1 MKNTWLNLM
10 GATLLLATLAPVS
23 AQTTVSAAKP
33 SYAPVPFG
41 PGERMTYEVK
51 LGFIGKVGK
60 GSMEVTSIDTVHG
73 FPTYLLRMRI
83 EGGIP
88 FAHVKDDYQ
97 SWLDVQ
103 KLVARRFKQD
113 QHEVNYK
120 RKRTLEFFPAERR
133 WTILG
138 KNESGTMPTDEP
150 LDDLSFLYFVR
161 TLPLRDGETYTLHR
175 YWKDDGNPV
184 TVKVL
189 RRETVTVPAGKF
201 NTVVVQPIIKSKG
214 LFSEGGQAEVYFTD
228 DERRIPVQ
236 IKSKVK
242 VLKSLNMFLTSYSPG
257 HRMSPPFSP
266 RSTSPQ

>member
-1 MKNTWLNLM
+1 MKLKGSTWI
-10 GATLLLATLAPVS
+10 GAALLFGSLVPVAAQMPVAP
-23 AQTTVSAAKP
+23 AELG
-33 SYAPVPFG
+33 YAPVPFG

-73 FPTYLLRMRI
+73 FPTYLLRMQI

-88 FAHVKDDYQ
+88 FARVENDYQ
-97 SWLDVQ
+97 SWLDMQ
-103 KLVARRFKQD
+103 KLLSRRFKQD
-113 QHEVNYK
+113 QHEVKYE

-133 WTILG
+133 WTMVG
-138 KNESGTMPTDEP
+138 KDESGTMPTDEP

-161 TLPLRDGETYTLHR
+161 TLPLKDGETYTLHR

-189 RRETVTVPAGKF
+189 RRETVNVPAGTFK
-201 NTVVVQPIIKSKG
+201 TVVVQPVIKSKG
-214 LFSEGGQAEVYFTD
+214 LFSEGGKAEVFFTD

-242 VLKSLNMFLTSYSPG
+242 VLKSLNMYLTGYTPG
-257 HRMSPPFSP
+257 QRVSPPFST
-266 RSTSPQ
+266 RH